1 MSNRRELKKYVKT
14 VCGELSGACIE
25 MYIMFPDQIKRE
37 DVENLVCEAAGL
49 QVETISKINIVFDKS
64 RKDDLAGYAKAR
76 RLYFRE
82 AFSTLVREFNTHVNE
97 IVKKMNELLPEGAR
111 AAFVK
116 AEAESK

>member
-25 MYIMFPDQIKRE
+25 MYIMFPDQVKRE
-37 DVENLVCEAAGL
+37 DVEALVCEAAGL
-49 QVETISKINIVFDKS
+49 QVETIAKLNIVFDKS
-64 RKDDLAGYAKAR
+64 RKADPEGYTKAR
-76 RLYFRE
+76 RVYFRE
-82 AFSTLVREFNTHVNE
+82 AFAALVRDFNTRVSE

-116 AEAESK
+116 ESSESK